1 MNNEIDER
9 HEKSALK
16 PTLHNYGAN
25 MRWSYIV
32 LAPAMIFITGCGG
45 SAGGINVW
53 DAVEQNDA
61 AGIKTYSNAGGDLD
75 IRNFGGETPLFL
87 ALTLKH
93 FESYKALLV
102 CGADPNVIMSKQRVV
117 THWAAM
123 EDDPKWLKLA
133 LEHEANPNL
142 VNIGS
147 GPPNEGTPLHF
158 AIGRHIDNIK
168 LLIQYGADINKPDYL
183 DCPPITQAAMQ
194 NEFEVVILL
203 LESGADYKRA
213 RCGGRTFQEIMD
225 ERKLIKSKYFDR
237 PEVQQQLRTIDTWL
251 EEHK

>member
-1 MNNEIDER
+1 
-9 HEKSALK
+9 
-16 PTLHNYGAN
+16 
-25 MRWSYIV
+25 MRWFNAVS
-32 LAPAMIFITGCGG
+32 ITTMVFMAGCGG
-45 SAGGINVW
+45 SAGGVHVW
-53 DAVEQNDA
+53 EAVEQNDA
-61 AGIKTYSNAGGDLD
+61 AAIKTYSNAGGDLD

-87 ALTLKH
+87 ALSLKH
-93 FESYKALLV
+93 FESYKALLE

-123 EDDPKWLKLA
+123 EGDAKWLKLA
-133 LEHEANPNL
+133 LEHGADPNL

-147 GPPNEGTPLHF
+147 GPPPEGTPLHF

-168 LLIQYGADINKPDYL
+168 LLIQYGADIDKPDYL
-183 DCPPITQAAMQ
+183 NCSPITQAAMQ

-203 LESGADYKRA
+203 LESGADYKSA

-237 PEVQQQLRTIDTWL
+237 PDVQDQLRAIETWL